1 MTNLVCYLAW
11 HYVDASR
18 IINYH
23 VIVWERL
30 GH

>member
-1 MTNLVCYLAW
+1 MTNLGRYLAW

-23 VIVWERL
+23 VITWERL
-30 GH
+30 SY